1 MATEAP
7 SIVGARAEFAVA
19 TGLIRAGYDVFAP
32 VFNAHSRIDLIAF
45 RESAPIKVQVKT
57 SRLAHGAVCFWT
69 CSNTKHV
76 RLDYRDDADAFGVYS
91 PALGLVYLVP
101 VRDVP
106 LRQATLRLEPAKNN
120 QKAKVRWAANYLIG
134 PP

>member
-7 SIVGARAEFAVA
+7 SIVGARAELAVA

-32 VFNAHSRIDLIAF
+32 VFNAHSRIDLIAC
-45 RESAPIKVQVKT
+45 RDSVPIKVQVKT
-57 SRLAHGAVCFWT
+57 SRLERGAVCFWT

-76 RLDYRDDADAFGVYS
+76 RLDYRNDADAFGVYS
-91 PALGLVYLVP
+91 PDLVLVYLVP
-101 VRDVP
+101 VLEVP
-106 LRQATLRLEPAKNN
+106 LRQASLRLDPAKNN
-120 QKAKVRWAANYLIG
+120 QKVNVRWAADYLVG